1 MCVLVYNNDS
11 LFKWKHLGKGVI
23 TLTHIEKATDFLM
36 QGFHCSQALT
46 GAFAEEF
53 GYNLKNV
60 MKLSTCFGGGMHRG
74 GLCGCVTAATMIFG
88 MAFGL
93 YDPQDKELESF
104 GYKNADEFFYRF
116 RERMDGKTLCR
127 EILGK
132 DFSKPEE
139 LAVIRREG
147 LVKKVCPHVLQ
158 VSIEIIEDMLRQQD
172 EEGMYVRL
180 DSADFEEIEKLQTV
194 IRSVNKQNQFRNSV
208 HQLVHSSD
216 KRIGFIQF
224 DIRRFKII
232 NDLYGEKFG
241 DEVLFFI
248 QDNLKVLCNHRQFF
262 LNLRSDVFM
271 VVTEYNDDRELM
283 GFIQEI
289 EKVSASY
296 KDVKLQLAF
305 GVYSVDDRDMEIRQM
320 EDRAAMARTA
330 AKENAVSN
338 VIFYEE
344 QFKELLYNRKFI
356 EENMHAAIEEK
367 QFKMYLQP
375 KYSISRNKIVG
386 AEALVRWIHPE
397 RGMVYPNDFIP
408 VIEENGFI
416 KMVDYYI
423 WEEASRFIKKCT
435 DIGIADCPV
444 SVNVSRHHLKE
455 TDFIQVLMEDIKRH
469 QIEKSLLELEIT
481 ETAND
486 EQIGQMAMR
495 LKIDGFTLLMDD
507 FGSGYSS
514 LNVLLET
521 PFDVIKLDKKFMDN
535 MMASDKGKLIL
546 EHMVSMA
553 RELGLG
559 LLAEGVETKEQVELL
574 GKIGCDNVQGYYFAR
589 PMPQEDFFEL
599 LKKDRGV

>member
-1 MCVLVYNNDS
+1 M
-11 LFKWKHLGKGVI
+11 
-23 TLTHIEKATDFLM
+23 THIEKATDFLM
-36 QGFHCSQALT
+36 QEFHCSQALA

-53 GYNLKNV
+53 GYSVKSV
-60 MKLSTCFGGGMHRG
+60 MKISTCFGGGMHRG
-74 GLCGCVTAATMIFG
+74 ELCGCVTAATMVFG

-116 RERMDGKTLCR
+116 RERMGGKTLCK

-139 LAVIRREG
+139 LAMIRKEG

-158 VSIEIIEDMLRQQD
+158 VSIEIIEDMLRRQE

-180 DSADFEEIEKLQTV
+180 DTADFEETEKLQTV
-194 IRSVNKQNQFRNSV
+194 IKNVNRQNRFRNNV
-208 HQLVHSSD
+208 RELLHSSGR
-216 KRIGFIQF
+216 KIGFIQF
-224 DIRRFKII
+224 DVRSFKII
-232 NDLYGEKFG
+232 NDLYGERFG

-248 QDNLKVLCNHRQFF
+248 KDNLRKLCNDRQFF
-262 LNLRSDVFM
+262 LNLRGDVFM
-271 VVTEYNDDRELM
+271 VVTEYDDDKEILS
-283 GFIQEI
+283 FIHQI
-289 EKVSASY
+289 EKASASF

-305 GVYSVDDRDMEIRQM
+305 GVYSVDDKDMEIRQM

-330 AKENAVSN
+330 AKETVVSN
-338 VIFYEE
+338 IIFYEE
-344 QFKELLYNRKFI
+344 QFKEFLYTRKFI
-356 EENMHAAIEEK
+356 EENMHSAIEEK
-367 QFKMYLQP
+367 QFQMYLQP
-375 KYSISRNKIVG
+375 KYSISQNKIVG
-386 AEALVRWIHPE
+386 AEALVRWIHPK
-397 RGMVYPNDFIP
+397 RGMVYPNEFIP

-423 WEEASRFIKKCT
+423 WEEASRFIRKCA
-435 DIGIADCPV
+435 DLGITDCPV

-455 TDFIQVLMEDIKRH
+455 TEFIRVLMDDIKRY
-469 QIEKSLLELEIT
+469 QIDKSLLELEIT

-495 LKIDGFTLLMDD
+495 LKLDGFTLLMDD

-553 RELGLG
+553 HELGLG
-559 LLAEGVETKEQVELL
+559 LLAEGVETKEQVDVL

-589 PMPQEDFFEL
+589 PMPQEEFFEL
-599 LKKDRGV
+599 LKEDRGKEK

>member
-1 MCVLVYNNDS
+1 M
-11 LFKWKHLGKGVI
+11 
-23 TLTHIEKATDFLM
+23 THIEKATDFLM
-36 QGFHCSQALT
+36 QEFHCSQALA

-74 GLCGCVTAATMIFG
+74 EVCGCITAAAMVFG

-104 GYKNADEFFYRF
+104 GYKNADEFYDRF
-116 RERMDGKTLCR
+116 RERMGGKTLCK

-132 DFSKPEE
+132 DFSKPQE
-139 LAVIRREG
+139 LAQIRREG

-158 VSIEIIEDMLRQQD
+158 VSIEIIENMLSQRE
-172 EEGMYVRL
+172 EEGGYVRL
-180 DSADFEEIEKLQTV
+180 DAAALAETEKIQTV
-194 IRSVNKQNQFRNSV
+194 IRSVNKQNRFRKDV
-208 HQLVHSSD
+208 HDLLLSSS
-216 KRIGFIQF
+216 KKIGFIQF
-224 DIRRFKII
+224 DVRRFKII

-248 QDNLKVLCNHRQFF
+248 KDNLKALCSDRQFY

-271 VVTEYNDDRELM
+271 VVTEYDSDKELLR
-283 GFIQEI
+283 FIKSI
-289 EKVSASY
+289 EERSAFF

-305 GVYSVDDRDMEIRQM
+305 GVYSVDDKSMEIRQM
-320 EDRAAMARTA
+320 EDRASMARTA
-330 AKENAVSN
+330 AKENAISN

-344 QFKELLYNRKFI
+344 QFKELLYTRKFI
-356 EENMHAAIEEK
+356 EENMHSAVIEK

-375 KYSISRNKIVG
+375 KYSISRNKIIG

-397 RGMVYPNDFIP
+397 KGMIYPNEFIP

-416 KMVDYYI
+416 KIVDYYI
-423 WEEASRFIKKCT
+423 WEEASRFIRKCM
-435 DIGIADCPV
+435 DSGIEDCPV
-444 SVNVSRHHLKE
+444 SVNVSRHHLKDME
-455 TDFIQVLMEDIKRH
+455 FVQVLMDDIQKH
-469 QIEKSLLELEIT
+469 QIEQSLLELEIT

-495 LKIDGFTLLMDD
+495 LKMNGFTLLMDD

-546 EHMVSMA
+546 EHTVSMSQ
-553 RELGLG
+553 ELGLG
-559 LLAEGVETKEQVELL
+559 LLAEGVETKEQVKLL
-574 GKIGCDNVQGYYFAR
+574 DKIGCDHVQGYYFAK
-589 PMPQEDFFEL
+589 PMPQEEFYEL
-599 LKKDRGV
+599 LKKDRGI

>member
-1 MCVLVYNNDS
+1 M
-11 LFKWKHLGKGVI
+11 
-23 TLTHIEKATDFLM
+23 THSEKATDFLM
-36 QGFHCSQALT
+36 QEFHCSQALA

-60 MKLSTCFGGGMHRG
+60 MKISTCFGGGMHRG
-74 GLCGCVTAATMIFG
+74 DLCGCITAATMIFG

-116 RERMDGKTLCR
+116 REKMGGKTLCK

-139 LAVIRREG
+139 LAEIRKEG

-158 VSIEIIEDMLRQQD
+158 ASIEIIEDMLKRQD
-172 EEGMYVRL
+172 EEGLYVRL
-180 DSADFEEIEKLQTV
+180 DAADFEETEKLQTV
-194 IRSVNKQNQFRNSV
+194 IKSVNEQNRFRNNV
-208 HQLVHSSD
+208 RDLLLSSD
-216 KRIGFIQF
+216 RKIGFIQF
-224 DIRRFKII
+224 DVRRFKII

-241 DEVLFFI
+241 DEVLFFVK
-248 QDNLKVLCNHRQFF
+248 DNLKELCSDRQFF

-271 VVTEYNDDRELM
+271 VVTEYEDDSELLE
-283 GFIQEI
+283 FIHKI
-289 EKVSASY
+289 ETASASF
-296 KDVKLQLAF
+296 KNVKLQLAF
-305 GVYSVDDRDMEIRQM
+305 GVYSVDDKDMEIRQM
-320 EDRAAMARTA
+320 EDRTAMARTA
-330 AKENAVSN
+330 AKENVVSN

-344 QFKELLYNRKFI
+344 QFKELLYTRKFI
-356 EENMHAAIEEK
+356 DENMHSAVAEK

-397 RGMVYPNDFIP
+397 RGMIYPNEFIP

-435 DIGIADCPV
+435 DIGIEDCPV
-444 SVNVSRHHLKE
+444 SVNVSRNHLKDTE
-455 TDFIQVLMEDIKRH
+455 FMYVLMDDIKKH

-514 LNVLLET
+514 LNMLLET

-553 RELGLG
+553 QKLGLG
-559 LLAEGVETKEQVELL
+559 LLAEGVETKEQVDLL
-574 GKIGCDNVQGYYFAR
+574 EKIGCDNVQGYYFAR

-599 LKKDRGV
+599 LKKDRGVLENQEIGE

>member
-1 MCVLVYNNDS
+1 M
-11 LFKWKHLGKGVI
+11 
-23 TLTHIEKATDFLM
+23 THIEKATDFLM
-36 QGFHCSQALT
+36 QEFHCSQALA

-74 GLCGCVTAATMIFG
+74 EVCGCITAAAMVFG

-104 GYKNADEFFYRF
+104 GYKNADEFYDRF
-116 RERMDGKTLCR
+116 RERMGGKTLCK

-132 DFSKPEE
+132 DFSKPQE
-139 LAVIRREG
+139 LAQIRREG

-158 VSIEIIEDMLRQQD
+158 VSIEIIENMLSQRE
-172 EEGMYVRL
+172 EEGGYVRL
-180 DSADFEEIEKLQTV
+180 DAAALAETEKIQTV
-194 IRSVNKQNQFRNSV
+194 IRSVNKQNRFRKDV
-208 HQLVHSSD
+208 HDLLLSSS
-216 KRIGFIQF
+216 KKIGFIQF
-224 DIRRFKII
+224 DVRRFKII

-248 QDNLKVLCNHRQFF
+248 KDNLKALCSDRQFY

-271 VVTEYNDDRELM
+271 VVTEYDSDKELLR
-283 GFIQEI
+283 FIKSI
-289 EKVSASY
+289 EERSAFF

-305 GVYSVDDRDMEIRQM
+305 GVYSVDDKSMEIRQM
-320 EDRAAMARTA
+320 EDRASMARTA
-330 AKENAVSN
+330 AKENAISN

-344 QFKELLYNRKFI
+344 QFKELLYTRKFI
-356 EENMHAAIEEK
+356 EENMHSAVIEK

-375 KYSISRNKIVG
+375 KYSISRNKIIG

-397 RGMVYPNDFIP
+397 KGMIYPNEFIP

-416 KMVDYYI
+416 KIVDYYI
-423 WEEASRFIKKCT
+423 WEEASRFIRKCM
-435 DIGIADCPV
+435 DSGIENCPV
-444 SVNVSRHHLKE
+444 SVNVSRHHLKDME
-455 TDFIQVLMEDIKRH
+455 FVQVLMDDIQKH
-469 QIEKSLLELEIT
+469 QIERSLLELEIT

-495 LKIDGFTLLMDD
+495 LKMNGFTLLMDD

-546 EHMVSMA
+546 EHTVSMSQ
-553 RELGLG
+553 ELGLG
-559 LLAEGVETKEQVELL
+559 LLAEGVETKEQVKLL
-574 GKIGCDNVQGYYFAR
+574 DKIGCDHVQGYYFAK
-589 PMPQEDFFEL
+589 PMPQEEFYEL
-599 LKKDRGV
+599 LKKDRGI

>member
-1 MCVLVYNNDS
+1 M
-11 LFKWKHLGKGVI
+11 
-23 TLTHIEKATDFLM
+23 THIEKATDFLM
-36 QGFHCSQALT
+36 QEFHCSQALV

-60 MKLSTCFGGGMHRG
+60 MKISTCFGGGMHRG
-74 GLCGCVTAATMIFG
+74 EICGCITAAAMVFG

-104 GYKNADEFFYRF
+104 GYKNADVFYDRF
-116 RERMDGKTLCR
+116 RERMGGKTCCK

-139 LAVIRREG
+139 LASIRREG

-158 VSIEIIEDMLRQQD
+158 VSIEIIEDMLKQCE
-172 EEGMYVRL
+172 EEGGYVRL
-180 DSADFEEIEKLQTV
+180 DAAALAETEKIQTV
-194 IRSVNKQNQFRNSV
+194 IRSVSRQNRFRKNV
-208 HQLVHSSD
+208 HELLLSSD
-216 KRIGFIQF
+216 KKIGFIQF
-224 DIRRFKII
+224 DVRRFKII

-248 QDNLKVLCNHRQFF
+248 KDNLKELCNDRQFY

-271 VVTEYNDDRELM
+271 IVTEYESDKELM
-283 GFIQEI
+283 RFIQNI
-289 EKVSASY
+289 EERSAFF
-296 KDVKLQLAF
+296 KGVKLQLAF
-305 GVYSVDDRDMEIRQM
+305 GVYSVDDKEMEIRQM
-320 EDRAAMARTA
+320 EDRASMARAA
-330 AKENAVSN
+330 AKENVVSN

-344 QFKELLYNRKFI
+344 QFKELLYTRKFI
-356 EENMHAAIEEK
+356 EENMHAAVDEK

-375 KYSISRNKIVG
+375 KYSISRGKIIG

-397 RGMVYPNDFIP
+397 KGMIYPNEFIP

-423 WEEASRFIKKCT
+423 WEEASSFIRKCM
-435 DIGIADCPV
+435 DSGIKDCPV
-444 SVNVSRHHLKE
+444 SVNVSRHHLKTME
-455 TDFIQVLMEDIKRH
+455 FVQVLMEDIKKH
-469 QIEKSLLELEIT
+469 QIERALLELEIT
-481 ETAND
+481 ETAGD

-495 LKIDGFTLLMDD
+495 LKMNGFTLLMDD

-546 EHMVSMA
+546 EHMVSMSQ
-553 RELGLG
+553 ELGLG
-559 LLAEGVETKEQVELL
+559 LLAEGVETKEQVDLL
-574 GKIGCDNVQGYYFAR
+574 DKIGCDYVQGYYFAK
-589 PMPQEDFFEL
+589 PMPQEEFFEL
-599 LKKDRGV
+599 LKKDRGI

>member
-1 MCVLVYNNDS
+1 M
-11 LFKWKHLGKGVI
+11 
-23 TLTHIEKATDFLM
+23 THTEKATDFLM
-36 QGFHCSQALT
+36 QEFNCSQAHA

-60 MKLSTCFGGGMHRG
+60 MKISTCFGGGMHRG
-74 GLCGCVTAATMIFG
+74 ELCGCITAAVMIFG

-93 YDPQDKELESF
+93 YDPQDKKLESF
-104 GYKNADEFFYRF
+104 GYKNADEFFSRF
-116 RERMDGKTLCR
+116 RERMGGKTLCK

-132 DFSKPEE
+132 DFSKPDE
-139 LAVIRREG
+139 LAAIRREG

-158 VSIEIIEDMLRQQD
+158 ASIEIIEDILRRQD
-172 EEGMYVRL
+172 EDGGYIRL
-180 DSADFEEIEKLQTV
+180 DTADSAETEKIQTV
-194 IRSVNKQNQFRNSV
+194 MKSVNRQNRFRKNV
-208 HQLVHSSD
+208 HELLLASD
-216 KRIGFIQF
+216 RKIGFIQF

-248 QDNLKVLCNHRQFF
+248 RDRLGELCNDRQFF
-262 LNLRSDVFM
+262 LNLRSDVFI
-271 VVTEYNDDRELM
+271 VVTEYDTEQDLM
-283 GFIQEI
+283 GFVRRI
-289 EKVSASY
+289 EEAAALFKNVR
-296 KDVKLQLAF
+296 LQFAF
-305 GVYSVDDRDMEIRQM
+305 GVYFVDDKEMEIRQM

-338 VIFYEE
+338 VIFYKE
-344 QFKELLYNRKFI
+344 QFKEFLYTRKFI
-356 EENMHAAIEEK
+356 EENMRTAIAEK

-375 KYSISRNKIVG
+375 KYSISRNRIVG
-386 AEALVRWIHPE
+386 AEALVRWMHPE
-397 RGMVYPNDFIP
+397 RGMIYPNDFIP

-423 WEEASRFIKKCT
+423 WEEASRFIRKCA
-435 DIGIADCPV
+435 DIGIEDCPV
-444 SVNVSRHHLKE
+444 SVNVSRHHLRDTE
-455 TDFIQVLMEDIKRH
+455 FVHVLINDIKKQ
-469 QIEKSLLELEIT
+469 QIDKSLLELEIT

-535 MMASDKGKLIL
+535 MMASGKGKLIL
-546 EHMVSMA
+546 EHTVSMA

-559 LLAEGVETKEQVELL
+559 LLAEGVETKEQVDIL

-589 PMPQEDFFEL
+589 PMPQEDFFDL
-599 LKKDRGV
+599 LKKDRGIK

>member
-1 MCVLVYNNDS
+1 M
-11 LFKWKHLGKGVI
+11 G
-23 TLTHIEKATDFLM
+23 
-36 QGFHCSQALT
+36 
-46 GAFAEEF
+46 
-53 GYNLKNV
+53 
-60 MKLSTCFGGGMHRG
+60 
-74 GLCGCVTAATMIFG
+74 
-88 MAFGL
+88 
-93 YDPQDKELESF
+93 
-104 GYKNADEFFYRF
+104 
-116 RERMDGKTLCR
+116 GKTLCK

-132 DFSKPEE
+132 DFSKPDE
-139 LAVIRREG
+139 LVTIRKEG

-158 VSIEIIEDMLRQQD
+158 VSIEIIEDMLRRQE
-172 EEGMYVRL
+172 EEGLYVRF
-180 DSADFEEIEKLQTV
+180 SAADFEDTEKLQTV
-194 IRSVNKQNQFRNSV
+194 IKNVNRQNRFRGNV
-208 HQLVHSSD
+208 HELLRSSD
-216 KRIGFIQF
+216 KKIGFIQF
-224 DIRRFKII
+224 DVRRFKII

-241 DEVLFFI
+241 DEVLFYI
-248 QDNLKVLCNHRQFF
+248 KDNLKKLCNDRQFF
-262 LNLRSDVFM
+262 INLRSDVFM
-271 VVTEYNDDRELM
+271 VVTEYDDDGELL
-283 GFIQEI
+283 GFIRKI
-289 EKVSASY
+289 EETSASF

-305 GVYSVDDRDMEIRQM
+305 GVYSVDDKEMEIRQM

-330 AKENAVSN
+330 AKENVVSN

-344 QFKELLYNRKFI
+344 QFKEFLYTRKFI
-356 EENMHAAIEEK
+356 EENMHSAIEEK

-397 RGMVYPNDFIP
+397 RGMIYPNEFIP

-423 WEEASRFIKKCT
+423 WEEASRFIKRCT
-435 DIGIADCPV
+435 DIGIEDCPV
-444 SVNVSRHHLKE
+444 SVNVSRHHLKDTE
-455 TDFIQVLMEDIKRH
+455 FMFVLMDDIKRH
-469 QIEKSLLELEIT
+469 QIKKKLLELEIT

-486 EQIGQMAMR
+486 EQIGQAAMR
-495 LKIDGFTLLMDD
+495 LKLDGFTLLMDD

-589 PMPQEDFFEL
+589 PMPHEDFFEL
-599 LKKDRGV
+599 LKKDRGIE

>member
-1 MCVLVYNNDS
+1 M
-11 LFKWKHLGKGVI
+11 
-23 TLTHIEKATDFLM
+23 THTEKATDFLM
-36 QGFHCSQALT
+36 QEFHCSQALA

-60 MKLSTCFGGGMHRG
+60 MKISTCFGGGMHRG
-74 GLCGCVTAATMIFG
+74 ELCGCITAATMIFG

-93 YDPQDKELESF
+93 YDPQDKKLESF
-104 GYKNADEFFYRF
+104 GYKNADEFFSRF
-116 RERMDGKTLCR
+116 RERMGGKTLCR

-132 DFSKPEE
+132 DFSKPDE
-139 LAVIRREG
+139 LAAIRREG
-147 LVKKVCPHVLQ
+147 LVKKVCPHVLKA
-158 VSIEIIEDMLRQQD
+158 SIEIIEDILRRQD
-172 EEGMYVRL
+172 EDGGYIRL
-180 DSADFEEIEKLQTV
+180 GTADSAETEKIQTV
-194 IRSVNKQNQFRNSV
+194 MKSVNRQNRFRKNV
-208 HQLVHSSD
+208 HELLLASD
-216 KRIGFIQF
+216 RKIGFIQF

-248 QDNLKVLCNHRQFF
+248 RDRLDELCNDRQFF
-262 LNLRSDVFM
+262 LNLRSDVFI
-271 VVTEYNDDRELM
+271 VVTEYDTDQDLM
-283 GFIQEI
+283 GFVRRI
-289 EKVSASY
+289 EEAVALFKN
-296 KDVKLQLAF
+296 VKLQFAF
-305 GVYSVDDRDMEIRQM
+305 GVYSVDDKEMEIRQM

-344 QFKELLYNRKFI
+344 QFKEFLYTRKFI
-356 EENMHAAIEEK
+356 EENMRTAIAEK

-375 KYSISRNKIVG
+375 KYSISRNRIVG

-397 RGMVYPNDFIP
+397 RGMIYPNDFIP

-423 WEEASRFIKKCT
+423 WEEASRFIRKCA
-435 DIGIADCPV
+435 DIGIEDCPV
-444 SVNVSRHHLKE
+444 SVNVSRHHLRDTE
-455 TDFIQVLMEDIKRH
+455 FVHVLMNDIKKQ

-535 MMASDKGKLIL
+535 MMASGKGKLIL
-546 EHMVSMA
+546 EHTVSMA

-559 LLAEGVETKEQVELL
+559 LLAEGVETKEQVDIL

-589 PMPQEDFFEL
+589 PMPQEDFFDL
-599 LKKDRGV
+599 LKKDRGI

>member
-1 MCVLVYNNDS
+1 M
-11 LFKWKHLGKGVI
+11 
-23 TLTHIEKATDFLM
+23 THSEKATDFLM
-36 QGFHCSQALT
+36 QEFHCSQALA

-60 MKLSTCFGGGMHRG
+60 MKISTCFGGGMHRG
-74 GLCGCVTAATMIFG
+74 DLCGCITAATMIFG

-116 RERMDGKTLCR
+116 REKMGGKTLCK

-139 LAVIRREG
+139 LAEIRKEG

-158 VSIEIIEDMLRQQD
+158 ASIEIIEDMLKRQD
-172 EEGMYVRL
+172 EEGLYVRL
-180 DSADFEEIEKLQTV
+180 DAADFEETEKLQTV
-194 IRSVNKQNQFRNSV
+194 IKSVNEQNRFRNNV
-208 HQLVHSSD
+208 RDLLLSSD
-216 KRIGFIQF
+216 RKIGFIQF
-224 DIRRFKII
+224 DVRRFKII

-241 DEVLFFI
+241 DEVLFFVK
-248 QDNLKVLCNHRQFF
+248 DNLKELCSDRQFF

-271 VVTEYNDDRELM
+271 VVTEYEDDSELLE
-283 GFIQEI
+283 FIHKI
-289 EKVSASY
+289 ETASASF
-296 KDVKLQLAF
+296 KNVKLQLAF
-305 GVYSVDDRDMEIRQM
+305 GVYSVDDKDMEIRQM
-320 EDRAAMARTA
+320 EDRTAMARTA
-330 AKENAVSN
+330 AKENVVSN

-344 QFKELLYNRKFI
+344 QFKELLYTRKFI
-356 EENMHAAIEEK
+356 DENMHSAIAEK

-397 RGMVYPNDFIP
+397 RGMIYPNEFIP

-435 DIGIADCPV
+435 DIGIEDCPV
-444 SVNVSRHHLKE
+444 SVNVSRNHLKDTE
-455 TDFIQVLMEDIKRH
+455 FMYVLMDDIKKH

-514 LNVLLET
+514 LNMLLET

-553 RELGLG
+553 QKLGLG
-559 LLAEGVETKEQVELL
+559 LLAEGVETKEQVDLL
-574 GKIGCDNVQGYYFAR
+574 EKIGCDNVQGYYFAR

-599 LKKDRGV
+599 LKKDRGVLENQEIGE

>member
-1 MCVLVYNNDS
+1 M
-11 LFKWKHLGKGVI
+11 
-23 TLTHIEKATDFLM
+23 THIEKATDFLM
-36 QGFHCSQALT
+36 QEFHCSQALA

-74 GLCGCVTAATMIFG
+74 EVCGCITAAAMVFG

-104 GYKNADEFFYRF
+104 GYKNADEFYDRF
-116 RERMDGKTLCR
+116 RERMGGKTLCK

-132 DFSKPEE
+132 DFSKPQE
-139 LAVIRREG
+139 LAQIRREG

-158 VSIEIIEDMLRQQD
+158 VSIEIIENMLSQRE
-172 EEGMYVRL
+172 EEGGYVRL
-180 DSADFEEIEKLQTV
+180 DAAALAETEKIQTV
-194 IRSVNKQNQFRNSV
+194 IRSVNKQNRFRKDV
-208 HQLVHSSD
+208 HDLLLSSS
-216 KRIGFIQF
+216 KKIGFIQF
-224 DIRRFKII
+224 DVRRFKII

-248 QDNLKVLCNHRQFF
+248 KDNLKALCNDRQFY

-271 VVTEYNDDRELM
+271 VVTEYDSDKELLR
-283 GFIQEI
+283 FIKSI
-289 EKVSASY
+289 EERSAFF

-305 GVYSVDDRDMEIRQM
+305 GVYSVDDKSMEIRQM
-320 EDRAAMARTA
+320 EDRASMARTA
-330 AKENAVSN
+330 AKENAISN

-344 QFKELLYNRKFI
+344 QFKELLYTRKFI
-356 EENMHAAIEEK
+356 EENMHSAVIEK

-375 KYSISRNKIVG
+375 KYSISRNKIIG

-397 RGMVYPNDFIP
+397 KGMIYPNEFIP

-416 KMVDYYI
+416 KIVDYYI
-423 WEEASRFIKKCT
+423 WEEASRFIRKCM
-435 DIGIADCPV
+435 DSGIEDCPV
-444 SVNVSRHHLKE
+444 SVNVSRHHLKDME
-455 TDFIQVLMEDIKRH
+455 FVQVLMDDIQKH
-469 QIEKSLLELEIT
+469 QIERSLLELEIT

-495 LKIDGFTLLMDD
+495 LKMNGFTLLMDD

-546 EHMVSMA
+546 EHTVSMSQ
-553 RELGLG
+553 ELGLG
-559 LLAEGVETKEQVELL
+559 LLAEGVETKEQVKLL
-574 GKIGCDNVQGYYFAR
+574 DKIGCDHVQGYYFAK
-589 PMPQEDFFEL
+589 PMPQEEFYEL
-599 LKKDRGV
+599 LKKDRGI

>member
-1 MCVLVYNNDS
+1 M
-11 LFKWKHLGKGVI
+11 
-23 TLTHIEKATDFLM
+23 THIEKATDFLM

-53 GYNLKNV
+53 GYSLKNV
-60 MKLSTCFGGGMHRG
+60 MKISTCFGGGMHRG
-74 GLCGCVTAATMIFG
+74 ELCGCVTAAAMIFG

-104 GYKNADEFFYRF
+104 GYKNADEFYYRF
-116 RERMDGKTLCR
+116 QERMGGKTLCK

-132 DFSKPEE
+132 DFSKPDE
-139 LAVIRREG
+139 LVTIRKEG

-158 VSIEIIEDMLRQQD
+158 VSIEIIEDMLRRQE
-172 EEGMYVRL
+172 EEGLYVRF
-180 DSADFEEIEKLQTV
+180 SAADFEDTEKLQTV
-194 IRSVNKQNQFRNSV
+194 IKNVNRQNRFRGNV
-208 HQLVHSSD
+208 HELLRSSD
-216 KRIGFIQF
+216 KKIGFIQF
-224 DIRRFKII
+224 DVRRFKII

-241 DEVLFFI
+241 DEVLFYI
-248 QDNLKVLCNHRQFF
+248 KDNLKKLCNDRQFF
-262 LNLRSDVFM
+262 INLRSDVFM
-271 VVTEYNDDRELM
+271 VVTEYDDDGELL
-283 GFIQEI
+283 GFIRKI
-289 EKVSASY
+289 EETSASF

-305 GVYSVDDRDMEIRQM
+305 GVYSVDDKEMEIRQM

-330 AKENAVSN
+330 AKENVVSN

-344 QFKELLYNRKFI
+344 QFKEFLYTRKFI
-356 EENMHAAIEEK
+356 EENMHSAIEEK

-397 RGMVYPNDFIP
+397 RGMIYPNEFIP

-423 WEEASRFIKKCT
+423 WEEASKFIKRCT
-435 DIGIADCPV
+435 DIGIEDCPV
-444 SVNVSRHHLKE
+444 SVNVSRHHLKDTE
-455 TDFIQVLMEDIKRH
+455 FMFVLMDDIKRH
-469 QIEKSLLELEIT
+469 QIKKKLMELEIT
-481 ETAND
+481 ETAKD
-486 EQIGQMAMR
+486 EQIGQAAMR
-495 LKIDGFTLLMDD
+495 LKLDGFTLLMDD

-589 PMPQEDFFEL
+589 PMPHEDFFEL
-599 LKKDRGV
+599 LKKDRGIE

>member
-1 MCVLVYNNDS
+1 M
-11 LFKWKHLGKGVI
+11 
-23 TLTHIEKATDFLM
+23 THIEKATDFLM
-36 QGFHCSQALT
+36 QEFHCSQALA

-74 GLCGCVTAATMIFG
+74 EVCGCITAAAMVFG

-104 GYKNADEFFYRF
+104 GYKNADEFYDRF
-116 RERMDGKTLCR
+116 RERMGGKTLCK

-132 DFSKPEE
+132 DFSKPQE
-139 LAVIRREG
+139 LAQIRREG

-158 VSIEIIEDMLRQQD
+158 VSIEIIENMLSQRE
-172 EEGMYVRL
+172 EEGGYVRL
-180 DSADFEEIEKLQTV
+180 DAAALAETEKIQTV
-194 IRSVNKQNQFRNSV
+194 IRSVNKQNRFRKDV
-208 HQLVHSSD
+208 HDLLLSSS
-216 KRIGFIQF
+216 KKIGFIQF
-224 DIRRFKII
+224 DVRRFKII

-248 QDNLKVLCNHRQFF
+248 KDNLKALCSDRQFY

-271 VVTEYNDDRELM
+271 VVTEYDSDKELLR
-283 GFIQEI
+283 FIKSI
-289 EKVSASY
+289 EERSAFF

-305 GVYSVDDRDMEIRQM
+305 GVYSVDDKSMEIRQM
-320 EDRAAMARTA
+320 EDRASMARTA
-330 AKENAVSN
+330 AKENAISN

-344 QFKELLYNRKFI
+344 QFKELLYTRKFI
-356 EENMHAAIEEK
+356 EENMHSAVIEK

-375 KYSISRNKIVG
+375 KYSISRNKIIG
-386 AEALVRWIHPE
+386 AEVLVRWIHPE
-397 RGMVYPNDFIP
+397 KGMIYPNEFIP

-416 KMVDYYI
+416 KIVDYYI
-423 WEEASRFIKKCT
+423 WEEASRFIRKCM
-435 DIGIADCPV
+435 DSGIENCPV
-444 SVNVSRHHLKE
+444 SVNVSRHHLKDME
-455 TDFIQVLMEDIKRH
+455 FVQVLMDDIQKH
-469 QIEKSLLELEIT
+469 QIERSLLEFEIT

-495 LKIDGFTLLMDD
+495 LKMNGFTLLMDD

-546 EHMVSMA
+546 EHTVSMSQ
-553 RELGLG
+553 ELGLG
-559 LLAEGVETKEQVELL
+559 LLAEGVETKEQVKLL
-574 GKIGCDNVQGYYFAR
+574 DKIGCDHVQGYYFAK
-589 PMPQEDFFEL
+589 PMPQEEFYEL
-599 LKKDRGV
+599 LKKDRGI

>member
-1 MCVLVYNNDS
+1 M
-11 LFKWKHLGKGVI
+11 
-23 TLTHIEKATDFLM
+23 THVEKATDFLM
-36 QGFHCSQALT
+36 QEFHCSQALT

-53 GYNLKNV
+53 GYNLKNI
-60 MKLSTCFGGGMHRG
+60 MKISTCFGGGMHRG
-74 GLCGCVTAATMIFG
+74 ELCGCVTAATMIFG

-116 RERMDGKTLCR
+116 REEMGGKTLCK

-139 LAVIRREG
+139 LAMIRKEG
-147 LVKKVCPHVLQ
+147 LVKKICPHVLR
-158 VSIEIIEDMLRQQD
+158 VSIEIIEDMLRRQD
-172 EEGMYVRL
+172 EEGQYVRL
-180 DSADFEEIEKLQTV
+180 NAADFEKTEKLQMV
-194 IRSVNKQNQFRNSV
+194 VRNVNRQNRFRSSV
-208 HQLVHSSD
+208 RDLLHSSE
-216 KRIGFIQF
+216 KKIGFIQF
-224 DIRRFKII
+224 DVRRFKII
-232 NDLYGEKFG
+232 NDLYGERFG

-248 QDNLKVLCNHRQFF
+248 KDNLGKLCNDRQFF

-271 VVTEYNDDRELM
+271 VVTEYDDDKELM
-283 GFIQEI
+283 GFIRQI
-289 EKVSASY
+289 EGASASF

-305 GVYSVDDRDMEIRQM
+305 GVYSVDNRDMEIRQM

-330 AKENAVSN
+330 AKENVVSN

-344 QFKELLYNRKFI
+344 QFKEFLYTRKFI
-356 EENMHAAIEEK
+356 EENMHSAIEQK

-386 AEALVRWIHPE
+386 AEALVRWVHPE
-397 RGMVYPNDFIP
+397 RGMIYPNEFIP

-423 WEEASRFIKKCT
+423 WEEASRFIRKCT
-435 DIGIADCPV
+435 DIGIGDCPV

-455 TDFIQVLMEDIKRH
+455 TDFIRVLLGYIKKH
-469 QIEKSLLELEIT
+469 QIDKSLLELEIT
-481 ETAND
+481 ETASD
-486 EQIGQMAMR
+486 EQIGQVAMR
-495 LKIDGFTLLMDD
+495 LKLDGFTLLMDD

-546 EHMVSMA
+546 EHMVSMS

-559 LLAEGVETKEQVELL
+559 LLAEGVETKEQVDLL

-589 PMPQEDFFEL
+589 PMPQEEFFEL
-599 LKKDRGV
+599 LKKDRGIEMKQEGIS

>member
-1 MCVLVYNNDS
+1 M
-11 LFKWKHLGKGVI
+11 
-23 TLTHIEKATDFLM
+23 THIEKATDFLM
-36 QGFHCSQALT
+36 QEFHCSQALA

-74 GLCGCVTAATMIFG
+74 EVCGCITAAAMVFG

-104 GYKNADEFFYRF
+104 GYKNADEFYDRF
-116 RERMDGKTLCR
+116 RERMGGKTLCK

-132 DFSKPEE
+132 DFSKPQE
-139 LAVIRREG
+139 LAQIRREG

-158 VSIEIIEDMLRQQD
+158 VSIEIIENMLSQRE
-172 EEGMYVRL
+172 EEGGYVRL
-180 DSADFEEIEKLQTV
+180 DAAALAETEKIQTV
-194 IRSVNKQNQFRNSV
+194 IRSVNKQNRFRKDV
-208 HQLVHSSD
+208 HDLLLSSS
-216 KRIGFIQF
+216 KKIGFIQF
-224 DIRRFKII
+224 DVRRFKII

-248 QDNLKVLCNHRQFF
+248 KDNLKALCNDRQFY

-271 VVTEYNDDRELM
+271 VVTEYDSDKELLR
-283 GFIQEI
+283 FIKSI
-289 EKVSASY
+289 EERSAFF

-305 GVYSVDDRDMEIRQM
+305 GVYSVDDKSMEIRQM
-320 EDRAAMARTA
+320 EDRASMARTA
-330 AKENAVSN
+330 AKENAISN

-344 QFKELLYNRKFI
+344 QFKELLYTRKFI
-356 EENMHAAIEEK
+356 EENMHSAVIEK

-375 KYSISRNKIVG
+375 KYSISRNKIIG

-397 RGMVYPNDFIP
+397 KGMIYPNEFIP

-416 KMVDYYI
+416 KIVDYYI
-423 WEEASRFIKKCT
+423 WEEASRFIRKCM
-435 DIGIADCPV
+435 DSGIENCPV
-444 SVNVSRHHLKE
+444 SVNVSRHHLKDME
-455 TDFIQVLMEDIKRH
+455 FVQVLMDDIQKH
-469 QIEKSLLELEIT
+469 QIERSLLELEIT

-495 LKIDGFTLLMDD
+495 LKMNGFTLLMDD

-546 EHMVSMA
+546 EHTVSMSQ
-553 RELGLG
+553 ELGLG
-559 LLAEGVETKEQVELL
+559 LLAEGVETKEQVKLL
-574 GKIGCDNVQGYYFAR
+574 DKIGCDHVQGYYFAK
-589 PMPQEDFFEL
+589 PMPQEEFYEL
-599 LKKDRGV
+599 LKKDRGI